1 MKKVDNHYIPDE
13 RYDALV
19 ERLIAIPA
27 DCERLRMSDVRTEIV
42 AALGE
47 IGGVWPDGARP
58 AKITL

>member
-1 MKKVDNHYIPDE
+1 M